1 MTLPALI
8 VTSAVLIVSLPFD
21 RFFSKVAT
29 NAHNKIPRI
38 PPLYSFASF

>member
-29 NAHNKIPRI
+29 NTHNRI